1 MPYTLWISR
10 QGHDVCMKRKN
21 KIVIT
26 SLVSLVVGAVA
37 LYAYSLH
44 DSFSEFDDAFLF
56 IEGEKNIV
64 LSQSEYEKTIRLLE
78 EKWAWATKHTP
89 EDENFSIISI
99 DGYECVRIWSS
110 QPRALLTSTH
120 PLETYDPSRHQR
132 LTNFSTYNC
141 MKNLDL
147 DNFDGE
153 FYLYGQPFFYDDKW
167 WLYKPFE
174 PRMKLIWF
182 VCADGCSYHWQA
194 FAKPEPI
201 LESDPIYLEK

>member
-1 MPYTLWISR
+1 
-10 QGHDVCMKRKN
+10 
-21 KIVIT
+21 
-26 SLVSLVVGAVA
+26 
-37 LYAYSLH
+37 
-44 DSFSEFDDAFLF
+44 
-56 IEGEKNIV
+56 
-64 LSQSEYEKTIRLLE
+64 
-78 EKWAWATKHTP
+78 
-89 EDENFSIISI
+89 
-99 DGYECVRIWSS
+99 
-110 QPRALLTSTH
+110 
-120 PLETYDPSRHQR
+120 
-132 LTNFSTYNC
+132 
-141 MKNLDL
+141 MKNLNL

>member
-1 MPYTLWISR
+1 MKKIIKITLVTFLLL
-10 QGHDVCMKRKN
+10 G
-21 KIVIT
+21 
-26 SLVSLVVGAVA
+26 VVGFLFFV
-37 LYAYSLH
+37 YSVSDWLT
-44 DSFSEFDDAFLF
+44 EFDDAFLF
-56 IEGEKNIV
+56 IEGQEGFV
-64 LSQSEYEKTIRLLE
+64 LSQSEFEKTSRLLH
-78 EKWAWATKHTP
+78 KWAWGDKHTP
-89 EDENFSIISI
+89 KDENFSIISI

-153 FYLYGQPFFYDDKW
+153 FYLYGQPFFYDDRW
-167 WLYKPFE
+167 WVYKPFE

-182 VCADGCSYHWQA
+182 VCADGCSTHWQA
-194 FAKPEPI
+194 FAKPEPV
-201 LESDPIYLEK
+201 LKSDPIYLEK

>member
-1 MPYTLWISR
+1 MPYTLWTSR
-10 QGHDVCMKRKN
+10 QGYDVCMKRKN

-44 DSFSEFDDAFLF
+44 ESFSEFDDAFLF

-64 LSQSEYEKTIRLLE
+64 LSQSEYEKTKRLLE

-120 PLETYDPSRHQR
+120 PLETYDPSSKGLH
-132 LTNFSTYNC
+132 NFSTYNC

-182 VCADGCSYHWQA
+182 VCADGCSTHWQA

-201 LESDPIYLEK
+201 LKSDPIYLEK

>member
-1 MPYTLWISR
+1 
-10 QGHDVCMKRKN
+10 MKRKN

-44 DSFSEFDDAFLF
+44 NSFSEFDDAFLF

-64 LSQSEYEKTIRLLE
+64 LSQSEFEKTSRLLY
-78 EKWAWATKHTP
+78 KWAWGDKHTP
-89 EDENFSIISI
+89 EDENFRIISI
-99 DGYECVRIWSS
+99 DGYECVKVWTS
-110 QPRALLTSTH
+110 QPRALLNSTH
-120 PLETYDPSRHQR
+120 PLEQFIDNRFIIDSQ
-132 LTNFSTYNC
+132 NFSTYNC

-153 FYLYGQPFFYDDKW
+153 FYLYGQPFFYDDRW

-174 PRMKLIWF
+174 PKRKLIAF
-182 VCADGCSYHWQA
+182 VWKGGGYHWQA

-201 LESDPIYLEK
+201 LKSDPIYLEK

>member
-1 MPYTLWISR
+1 MKKIIKITL
-10 QGHDVCMKRKN
+10 
-21 KIVIT
+21 IT
-26 SLVSLVVGAVA
+26 FLLLGVVGFVFF
-37 LYAYSLH
+37 AYSVSDWLT
-44 DSFSEFDDAFLF
+44 EFDDAFLF
-56 IEGEKNIV
+56 VEGQEGFV
-64 LSQSEYEKTIRLLE
+64 LSQSEFEKTSRLLH
-78 EKWAWATKHTP
+78 KWAWGDKHTP
-89 EDENFSIISI
+89 EDENFRIISI
-99 DGYECVRIWSS
+99 DGYKCVKIWSS
-110 QPRALLTSTH
+110 QPEALLNSTH
-120 PLETYDPSRHQR
+120 PLEQYIGNNNIYNRQ
-132 LTNFSTYNC
+132 NFSTYNC

-201 LESDPIYLEK
+201 LKSDPIYLEK